1 MNNCFNRFVAGF
13 VALSAVS
20 TGLASADIVDMRFE
34 GTGSGQSV
42 RVTNGSSTFNVF
54 AGQLRHFLSNGTG
67 VAANLRGEMI
77 TYCSDLSQ
85 YVSRDTQRYTVQA
98 LALAPAGNAMGAD
111 KARAIASIY
120 DYAMG
125 FQLTSSTSNDMAAA
139 FQLAVWEIVTDFNPS
154 LGASSLSLSTG
165 GFRATQ
171 TNGASIWS
179 SVQSIL
185 NGYLSAANNSS
196 FGPSNIAAISSGS
209 FQDQLVT
216 IPAPGPAALAGV
228 GLLMIGKRRRR

>member
-1 MNNCFNRFVAGF
+1 LAVAF
-13 VALSAVS
+13 AAVFA
-20 TGLASADIVDMRFE
+20 TASFSNADMVDMRFL
-34 GTGSGQSV
+34 GTGHGRNV
-42 RVTNGSSTFNVF
+42 RVTIGNSTFSCF
-54 AGQLRHFLSNGTG
+54 AGQLRHDFSNGTG
-67 VAANLRGEMI
+67 AASILQGEVN
-77 TYCSDLSQ
+77 TYCTDLYQ
-85 YVSRDTQRYTVQA
+85 HVSSSVQRFTVLPVA
-98 LALAPAGNAMGAD
+98 SAPVGGAMGAD
-111 KARAIASIY
+111 KAAAVGNIY
-120 DYAMG
+120 NLALG
-125 FQLTSSTSNDMAAA
+125 TQLTSSTSNDMAAA